1 MFEFPCLVNITVIAV
16 RSHPHKVNDCLGDHT
31 GLLGGVDSSR
41 DETFAIACT
50 FNTIFNRSLWI
61 TGADEAAVERVGDV
75 VARDGLLGGH
85 KTMGN
90 S

>member
-1 MFEFPCLVNITVIAV
+1 MFESPYFANVTVITV
-16 RSHPHKVNDCLGDHT
+16 RSHAYKVDNCLRDHT
-31 GLLGGVDSSR
+31 GLLGGVDSPR
-41 DETFAIACT
+41 DEAFPIACT
-50 FNTIFNRSLWI
+50 LNTIFNRSLWI
-61 TGADEAAVERVGDV
+61 TGADEAAVERVGNV